1 MLKKSLLILVT
12 VALLCGTAP
21 FSSQEA
27 SAFIDCSNA
36 WQRCYD
42 ARGWARLV
50 CSIAIVEPT
59 PVGETACVAA
69 LAYAAGV
76 CSYAYFWCGG

>member
-1 MLKKSLLILVT
+1 MLKKSLLILVI

-36 WQRCYD
+36 WQSCYN
-42 ARGWARLV
+42 ARAAARLI

-69 LAYAAGV
+69 LAYAAIV
-76 CSYAYFWCGG
+76 CRS

>member
-1 MLKKSLLILVT
+1 MLKRSLVILVM

-21 FSSQEA
+21 FSFQEA
-27 SAFIDCSNA
+27 SAFINCGNA

-42 ARGWARLV
+42 LRAATRLV

-69 LAYAAGV
+69 LALAAAA
-76 CSYAYFWCGG
+76 CAYAYFWCGG